1 MTSPRFIAFNLR
13 RFLSELRPRFGRYRQ
28 AIRQP
33 KIRRGISTNAVPLTY
48 QPMIGEMPNAS
59 RSQGITAIVVS
70 HSNIENAP
78 NIEVEA
84 AQSLALRR

>member
-1 MTSPRFIAFNLR
+1 
-13 RFLSELRPRFGRYRQ
+13 
-28 AIRQP
+28 
-33 KIRRGISTNAVPLTY
+33 
-48 QPMIGEMPNAS
+48 MIGEMPNAS

-84 AQSLALRR
+84 ASPIGGSVVSVCACMSSIQFIGNDLCRQSLALRR